1 MREERHSRE
10 FRMAKIEGVF
20 RDVCEATEF
29 VTIVTSGDDGPHVVG
44 NWGDYMRVLGIKE
57 NMIIFPAGSYQQ
69 TEKNLRRNN
78 KIQLLVASK
87 KVQGTRSPGQ
97 GCLII
102 GTGAILNSGDI
113 VDAVKANFP
122 WARGAMVIHVE
133 DVKTQ
138 L

>member
-1 MREERHSRE
+1 MT
-10 FRMAKIEGVF
+10 KIEGVC

-29 VTIVTSGDDGPHVVG
+29 VTIVTMGDDGPHVVG
-44 NWGDYMRVLGIKE
+44 NWGDYMRSLGIKE
-57 NMIIFPAGSYQQ
+57 NMIIFPAGRYQQ
-69 TEKNLRRNN
+69 TEKNLRKNN
-78 KIQLLVASK
+78 RIQLLVASK

-102 GTGAILNSGDI
+102 GTGEILNSGDI
-113 VDAVKANFP
+113 VDAVKAKFP

>member
-1 MREERHSRE
+1 
-10 FRMAKIEGVF
+10 
-20 RDVCEATEF
+20 
-29 VTIVTSGDDGPHVVG
+29 VTIVTTGDDGPHVVG

-57 NMIIFPAGSYQQ
+57 NMIIFPAGRYQQ

-78 KIQLLVASK
+78 RIQLLVASK
-87 KVQGTRSPGQ
+87 NVKGTRSLGQ

-102 GTGAILNSGDI
+102 GTGEILSSGDI
-113 VDAVKANFP
+113 VDAVKAKFP

>member
-1 MREERHSRE
+1 MT
-10 FRMAKIEGVF
+10 KIEGVCL
-20 RDVCEATEF
+20 DVCEATEF
-29 VTIVTSGDDGPHVVG
+29 VTIVTIGDDGPHVVG

-57 NMIIFPAGSYQQ
+57 NMIIFPAGRYQQ
-69 TEKNLRRNN
+69 TEKNLSRNN
-78 KIQLLVASK
+78 RIQLLVASK
-87 KVQGTRSPGQ
+87 KVQGSRRAGQ

-102 GTGAILNSGDI
+102 GTAEILNSGDI
-113 VDAVKANFP
+113 VEAVKAKFP